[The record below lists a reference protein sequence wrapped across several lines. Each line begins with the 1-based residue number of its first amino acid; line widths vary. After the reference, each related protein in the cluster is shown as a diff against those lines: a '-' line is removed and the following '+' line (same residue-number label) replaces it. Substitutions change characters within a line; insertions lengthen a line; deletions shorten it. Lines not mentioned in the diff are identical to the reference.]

1 MTPMNGSVLKSI
13 TSGPPLDASK
23 APPIP
28 PELVHRSAFA
38 LDTEAPL
45 RMEDIARAF
54 MEKRE
59 EQKEK
64 LKKLAGLLQEAGD
77 ILNNLDA

>member
-23 APPIP
+23 
-28 PELVHRSAFA
+28 
-38 LDTEAPL
+38 
-45 RMEDIARAF
+45 ARAF